1 MWGGGIFAP
10 AVTVWFRTL
19 ESIKMR
25 NTLVQTATRVGL
37 DQFVFA
43 PCVLSG
49 MFLFL
54 DCGSCGISEMCTVS
68 RCAGWGRRMLDGSL
82 ERLWSSVF
90 FLGARHRRRGLLDE
104 EESHGGKMGRRG
116 GRSIRF
122 MWCDGDGV
130 SDKQS
135 VSSVTDYICI
145 GHARFVESAAQI
157 GIEFSYNP

>member
-90 FLGARHRRRGLLDE
+90 FLARGMDGGGCWTRKSLTAARWAE
-104 EESHGGKMGRRG
+104 EE
-116 GRSIRF
+116 
-122 MWCDGDGV
+122 DV
-130 SDKQS
+130 Q
-135 VSSVTDYICI
+135 
-145 GHARFVESAAQI
+145 
-157 GIEFSYNP
+157 